1 MAVTITTFTIASD
14 FLSLNLVIDAGT
26 GNHFHKLYMYVGDDY
41 LSDTYVDLSD
51 MLTGAQTETL
61 EITNEDLGL
70 AATEELIGIF
80 TVYAVANDDVTSNY
94 KGVANLYYANLCLA
108 NMIVNKN
115 SYTTFDELN
124 TIYLLLKAI
133 GIYLPLNKV
142 EQALNAYD
150 KVVAMCERNPSY
162 LVDSDIDACE
172 TGSGCWIQNGVYV
185 INPYNL

>member
-26 GNHFHKLYMYVGDDY
+26 GNHFHNLYMYIGDNY

-70 AATEELIGIF
+70 TATEELVGIF
-80 TVYAVANDDVTSNY
+80 TIYAVASDNSTNY
-94 KGVANLYYANLCLA
+94 KGVVNLYYANLCLA
-108 NMIVNKN
+108 NMIVNKE
-115 SYTTFDELN
+115 SYVLFDELN

-142 EQALNAYD
+142 EESLNAYD
-150 KVVAMCERNPSY
+150 KIVAICEKNPSY
-162 LVDSDIDACE
+162 LLDADIDPCE
-172 TGSGCWIQNGVYV
+172 TGSGCWIINGVYV
-185 INPYNL
+185 INPYKL